1 MAELK
6 TRKNDRSVDGF
17 IAALDDE
24 RKRRESHALV
34 DLMRDVTGCEPAMW
48 GENIVGFGHYLFKYA
63 SGREIAWMLTGFSP
77 RKRAFSIYVMT
88 GFDGQDEI
96 MGALGKHKT
105 GKSCLYVNKLEDIDL
120 DALRKL
126 LEASVAHL
134 VEKYGPA
141 QPAEASGPRPD

>member
-17 IAALDDE
+17 IACLDDE
-24 RKRRESHALV
+24 WKRRESHTLIA
-34 DLMRDVTGCEPAMW
+34 LMRDITGSEPAMW
-48 GENIVGFGHYLFKYA
+48 GENIVGFGNYRFKYA
-63 SGREIAWMLTGFSP
+63 SGREIDWMLTGFSL

-88 GFDGQDEI
+88 GFDGHDEI
-96 MGALGKHKT
+96 MGVLGKHKT

-120 DALRKL
+120 EALRKL
-126 LEASVAHL
+126 LEASVTHL

-141 QPAEASGPRPD
+141 QVADASGKVPD